1 MVDKDSILELFF
13 SKKYK
18 QTEIVKLLN
27 ISKSTVNRIIISDER
42 YLEEKTRRQ
51 NENRAKN
58 KKETINYITNQRKLI
73 ARDVT
78 YEIMKNQHEQASRE
92 LSGGRKS
99 IGNRAYR
106 DWNTSIYKFNEKTK
120 SYVLKKAINV
130 GADVPKRIKWNLN

>member
-1 MVDKDSILELFF
+1 MSNKERIKELYFNC
-13 SKKYK
+13 KYN
-18 QTEIVKLLN
+18 QTEIAKELNVSTKYVSKVLLLD
-27 ISKSTVNRIIISDER
+27 SR
-42 YLEEKTRRQ
+42 YIKEKTRRQ

-92 LSGGRKS
+92 LSGGRKP

-120 SYVLKKAINV
+120 SYVLKKGINV

>member
-78 YEIMKNQHEQASRE
+78 YEIMKNQHEQATRE
-92 LSGGRKS
+92 LSGGRKP

-120 SYVLKKAINV
+120 SYVLKKGINV

>member
-13 SKKYK
+13 LKKYK

-42 YLEEKTRRQ
+42 YLEEKARRQ

-73 ARDVT
+73 VRDVT

-92 LSGGRKS
+92 LSGGRKP

-120 SYVLKKAINV
+120 SYVLKKGINV